1 MQKAMKLMR
10 SRVQL
15 YFKCFGFLLITS
27 IFMSSCAPTFSE
39 LQSARTVGKGKLEIT
54 PSYSS
59 VDYEGDSIQ
68 DHYGLQTA
76 IGIGEKVDFRVRFE
90 QISVEGSEGLEAS
103 VLGFGPKFSIA
114 EGKNA
119 IYLPIGFAFG
129 DDIRTSKSWQ
139 FHPTFLATI
148 PINNNIEINPSGKM
162 IIPLNQD
169 DTDIMVALNLGLGI
183 SSNLQKYAI
192 RPEFG
197 FLLNP
202 GEDGYYKHFSI
213 GLSVT
218 P

>member
-1 MQKAMKLMR
+1 MQKATILTRNKIQSLI
-10 SRVQL
+10 
-15 YFKCFGFLLITS
+15 KIFGLFLLTS

-68 DHYGLQTA
+68 DHYGIQTA
-76 IGIGEKVDFRVRFE
+76 LGISEKADFRVRFE
-90 QISVEGSEGLEAS
+90 QISVEGSEGVEAS
-103 VLGFGPKFSIA
+103 VLGFGPKFELI
-114 EGKNA
+114 EGKTA
-119 IYLPIGFAFG
+119 VYFPVGFAFG

-139 FHPTFLATI
+139 FHPTALATI
-148 PINNNIEINPSGKM
+148 PINENFEINPSGKM
-162 IIPLNQD
+162 LIPLNQD
-169 DTDIMVALNLGLGI
+169 DTDISFAFNLGLGI

-192 RPEFG
+192 RPEIG
-197 FLLNP
+197 FLINP

-213 GLSVT
+213 GLSVS